1 MALNLSMPI
10 ALSIWFEMPLLLFG
24 PRLPHL
30 WAELQHFFQ
39 LHDFITYFRTQ
50 PYLHFWPLCWIMTK
64 NSPTQRKFDPGHFL
78 EESGNLEK
86 SNLQKKL
93 YFLQYFVEQDTFLR
107 SDRTYMVLTLVLV
120 GWLFVHDQKH
130 QSLSQCS
137 PPTSWYIIRPNHW
150 GFQRL
155 PSSSK
160 LRKLEYE
167 LMKFFAETHHC
178 VSENSLECKTN

>member
-1 MALNLSMPI
+1 MGWI
-10 ALSIWFEMPLLLFG
+10 ATF
-24 PRLPHL
+24 LPAPWLHNT
-30 WAELQHFFQ
+30 FQ
-39 LHDFITYFRTQ
+39 DTTIFTFLTSVLDNDKEF
-50 PYLHFWPLCWIMTK
+50 PNPEEVWPWPL
-64 NSPTQRKFDPGHFL
+64 PGGEWQLGKEQFA
-78 EESGNLEK
+78 EK
-86 SNLQKKL
+86 KM
-93 YFLQYFVEQDTFLR
+93 YFLQYFMEQDTFLR

-150 GFQRL
+150 GFERWS
-155 PSSSK
+155 SSSK